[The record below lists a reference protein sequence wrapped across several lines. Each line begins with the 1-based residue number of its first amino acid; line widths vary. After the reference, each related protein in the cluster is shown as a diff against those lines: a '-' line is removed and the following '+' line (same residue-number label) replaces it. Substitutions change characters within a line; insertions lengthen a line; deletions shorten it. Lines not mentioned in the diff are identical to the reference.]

1 PPSSSAQAGATLSTA
16 NTQIS
21 QSTAPKSIDF
31 DTIATS
37 TGTSTLT
44 VSPPLTTSTLQSPL
58 SSLVS
63 ISDASQLN
71 DSATVPA
78 PPTHITTP
86 VVPKVHPR
94 SGLPLPSVLPPGDY
108 QPGSAYSPKFTTNG
122 SFSPNISVCS
132 APEGFVAPP
141 PPSLLLPPQQQFKNY
156 SVSEFIQLAQ
166 HQQKSTLFPTQAAPL
181 NCVSP
186 AWLSKTT
193 SNWSTM
199 PKETQTQAPLPQ
211 LQVDFRPTQ
220 THPPQAQP
228 NSYQI
233 QQGPR
238 AQQSS
243 PWTSMTPMPPPLRRA
258 ASEQIT
264 PRYALSRVQPSYS
277 AYSSVSQGQLAATRQ
292 LRTPQGPLSD
302 QASPSVR
309 VPQVVESV
317 PRIVAVNSLPRSN
330 STLATQAGVYQPTNN
345 SQSFSAD
352 AWRANSDIQSL
363 PLVRAQS
370 YHGCPVGQSS
380 RAPQTSAAAAS
391 RLNTASEVSSRLSQ
405 VRTAPTTLPTHK
417 RRMEW
422 SDDEVQ
428 EIPPPHG
435 AKRFRGQ

>member
-1 PPSSSAQAGATLSTA
+1 PPSSSAQAGAALSTA
-16 NTQIS
+16 NTQII
-21 QSTAPKSIDF
+21 QSTASKSTDF

-37 TGTSTLT
+37 IGTSTLT

-58 SSLVS
+58 SSSVS

-71 DSATVPA
+71 DSATAPA
-78 PPTHITTP
+78 PPIHITTP
-86 VVPKVHPR
+86 VVPKFHPR
-94 SGLPLPSVLPPGDY
+94 SGLPLPSALPPGDY

-122 SFSPNISVCS
+122 SFPPNISVCS
-132 APEGFVAPP
+132 TPEGFVAPP
-141 PPSLLLPPQQQFKNY
+141 PPSLLLPPQQQFRNY
-156 SVSEFIQLAQ
+156 SVNELIQLAQ
-166 HQQKSTLFPTQAAPL
+166 HQRKPTLFPTQAAPL

-211 LQVDFRPTQ
+211 PQVDFRPTQ
-220 THPPQAQP
+220 THPPQVQP

-233 QQGPR
+233 QPGPG

-243 PWTSMTPMPPPLRRA
+243 PLTSMPPPLRRA

-264 PRYALSRVQPSYS
+264 PRHLLARVQQSHS
-277 AYSSVSQGQLAATRQ
+277 AYNSVSQGQPVTTRQ
-292 LRTPQGPLSD
+292 LRAPQGPLSN
-302 QASPSVR
+302 QARPSVL

-317 PRIVAVNSLPRSN
+317 PRIVAVNNLPRSN
-330 STLATQAGVYQPTNN
+330 NTLVTQDGVSQPANN

-352 AWRANSDIQSL
+352 AWRANSAIQSS

-370 YHGCPVGQSS
+370 YHGCPVGKSS
-380 RAPQTSAAAAS
+380 RAPQTSAAAPS
-391 RLNTASEVSSRLSQ
+391 RLNAASDISSRLSQ
-405 VRTAPTTLPTHK
+405 VHTAPTTLPTHK